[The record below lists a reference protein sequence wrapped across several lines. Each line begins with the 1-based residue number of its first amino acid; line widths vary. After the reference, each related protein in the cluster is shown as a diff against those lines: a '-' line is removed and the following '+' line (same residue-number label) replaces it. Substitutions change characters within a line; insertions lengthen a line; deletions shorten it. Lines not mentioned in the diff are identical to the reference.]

1 MNPFPSPITQPRTHL
16 AAPLHT
22 HLPAACHGELAPAE
36 ERLEEDGRAVLGQP
50 DGEVEGADLEAAARA
65 RVVLLGDAARSLQ
78 LQVGVAPEHVR
89 HEEAQLRAEKISLDQ
104 RVGFIIMY

>member
-1 MNPFPSPITQPRTHL
+1 MNPFPSPITQPRAHL
-16 AAPLHT
+16 AAPLHI

-78 LQVGVAPEHVR
+78 LQVRLAPEHVR
-89 HEEAQLRAEKISLDQ
+89 HEEA
-104 RVGFIIMY
+104 